1 MRVVVTGATGRT
13 GGEVAREVAE
23 RGHDLV
29 PVSREPSGTIAGAD
43 LRPAEDLP
51 ALLDEAAA
59 SGDAVLVDFTV
70 PVASAE
76 YLSAAAAAGVPAV
89 VGTTG
94 FNSEGTAALRE
105 AADSV
110 PVLKASNFARGVQA
124 LLNVVR
130 EAATALPDYDVELT
144 ETHHNGKR
152 DAPSGTANTLLDE
165 LDDAREDALDR
176 TYGREGEDPREPGQ
190 VGVHVRRA
198 GTVRGEHE
206 VMFAD
211 NDEVLS
217 LTHRAE
223 SRGVF
228 AAGAVDAAE
237 WLAGREA
244 GWYEFGDV
252 IGDGGDDGV

>member
-13 GGEVAREVAE
+13 GSAVASEVAQRDHE
-23 RGHDLV
+23 LV
-29 PVSREPSGTIAGAD
+29 PVSREPAGAVAGVD

-51 ALLDEAAA
+51 ALLEGA
-59 SGDAVLVDFTV
+59 DALVDFTV
-70 PVASAE
+70 PVASAD
-76 YLSAAAAAGVPAV
+76 YVGQAAEAGVPAV

-94 FNSEGTAALRE
+94 FDSEGTAALRE
-105 AADSV
+105 AAAAV

-124 LLNVVR
+124 LVNVVR
-130 EAATALPDYDVELT
+130 EAAAALPGYDVELT

-152 DAPSGTANTLLDE
+152 DAPSGTANTLLDT
-165 LDDAREDALDR
+165 LDEAREDALDR

-198 GTVRGEHE
+198 GSVRGEHE
-206 VMFAD
+206 LLFAD

-237 WLAGREA
+237 WLPGREA

-252 IGDGGDDGV
+252 IGEGGD

>member
-13 GGEVAREVAE
+13 GGEVARVVAE
-23 RGHDLV
+23 RGHELI
-29 PVSREPSGTIAGAD
+29 PVSREPAGTVAGAD

-51 ALLDEAAA
+51 ALLAE
-59 SGDAVLVDFTV
+59 SDALVDFTV
-70 PVASAE
+70 PVASVDYVGHAAE
-76 YLSAAAAAGVPAV
+76 AGVPAV

-94 FNSEGTAALRE
+94 FDSGGTAALDG
-105 AADSV
+105 AAESI
-110 PVLKASNFARGVQA
+110 PLLKASNFARGVQA

-130 EAATALPDYDVELT
+130 EAATALPGYDVELT

-152 DAPSGTANTLLDE
+152 DAPSGTANTLLDA
-165 LDDAREDALDR
+165 LDDARDESLDR
-176 TYGREGEDPREPGQ
+176 THGREGEDPREPGQ

-198 GTVRGEHE
+198 GNVRGEHE
-206 VMFAD
+206 LMFAD
-211 NDEVLS
+211 NDEVLT

-237 WLAGREA
+237 WLSGRPP
-244 GWYEFGDV
+244 GRYEFGDV
-252 IGDGGDDGV
+252 IGDGGEEPV

>member
-13 GGEVAREVAE
+13 GGAVAREVAE
-23 RGHDLV
+23 RDHDLV
-29 PVSREPSGTIAGAD
+29 PVSREPAGTVAGAD
-43 LRPAEDLP
+43 LQPAEDLP
-51 ALLDEAAA
+51 ALLE
-59 SGDAVLVDFTV
+59 DADALVDFTV
-70 PVASAE
+70 PVASGEYVAE
-76 YLSAAAAAGVPAV
+76 ATEAGVPAV

-94 FNSEGTAALRE
+94 FDEDGLSALRE
-105 AADSV
+105 AAEAV

-130 EAATALPDYDVELT
+130 EAATALPGYDVELT

-165 LDDAREDALDR
+165 LDDARGEALDR

-198 GTVRGEHE
+198 GNVRGEHE

-228 AAGAVDAAE
+228 AAGAVDATE
-237 WLAGREA
+237 WLPGREA

-252 IGDGGDDGV
+252 IGDGGD

>member
-1 MRVVVTGATGRT
+1 MKVVVTGATGRT

-23 RGHDLV
+23 RDHDLV
-29 PVSREPSGTIAGAD
+29 PVSREPAGTVAGAD
-43 LRPAEDLP
+43 LQPPEDLP
-51 ALLDEAAA
+51 ALLDGA
-59 SGDAVLVDFTV
+59 DALVDFTV
-70 PVASAE
+70 PVASGEYVAE
-76 YLSAAAAAGVPAV
+76 AADAGVPAV

-94 FNSEGTAALRE
+94 FDDEGLATLHE
-105 AADSV
+105 AAESA
-110 PVLKASNFARGVQA
+110 PVLKASNFARGVHA
-124 LLNVVR
+124 LLSVVR
-130 EAATALPDYDVELT
+130 EAATALPGYDVELT

-165 LDDAREDALDR
+165 LDDARGEALDR

-198 GTVRGEHE
+198 GNVRGEHE

-237 WLAGREA
+237 WLPGHEA

-252 IGDGGDDGV
+252 IGDGGD

>member
-1 MRVVVTGATGRT
+1 VVVTGATGRT
-13 GGEVAREVAE
+13 GGEVASEVAE

-29 PVSREPSGTIAGAD
+29 PVSREPAGTVAGAD

-51 ALLDEAAA
+51 ELLA
-59 SGDAVLVDFTV
+59 DADALVDFTV
-70 PVASAE
+70 PAASVDYVAQAAE
-76 YLSAAAAAGVPAV
+76 AGVPAV

-94 FNSEGTAALRE
+94 FDDEELAALE
-105 AADSV
+105 TASESV

-130 EAATALPDYDVELT
+130 EAATALPGYDVELT

-165 LDDAREDALDR
+165 LDDARGDALDR

-211 NDEVLS
+211 NDEVLT

-252 IGDGGDDGV
+252 IGDGGER